1 MSDNIIAVIDYGAGN
16 LYSVTN
22 ALDLFATRYRLACAP
37 QDLAEASAILLPG
50 VGHFGQMMEAL
61 AARQLIEPLRR
72 QLAAGIPYMGICLG
86 MHALYESSDE
96 APGVAGLSLLKG
108 RVLHFPPGEKT
119 PHMGWSE
126 VDGRSYYFAH
136 SYYLPAD
143 AEGSASLA
151 RHGIGFTAIMRQSNL
166 YGTQFHP
173 EKSGAAGLTLL
184 KEWVNTCRL
193 NASSPVSM

>member
-1 MSDNIIAVIDYGAGN
+1 MIAVIDYGAGN

-22 ALDLFATRYRLACAP
+22 ALDLFGTEYRLARVP
-37 QDLAEASAILLPG
+37 EDLAEASAILLPG

-61 AARQLIEPLRR
+61 AARELIQPL
-72 QLAAGIPYMGICLG
+72 QEKLSANISYMGICLG
-86 MHALYESSDE
+86 MQALYEASEE
-96 APGVAGLSLLKG
+96 ASGHAGLGLLKG
-108 RVLHFPPGEKT
+108 RVLRFPPGEKT

-143 AEGSASLA
+143 AEGSAATA
-151 RHGIGFTAIMRQSNL
+151 RHGLPFTAIVRRGNL

-173 EKSGAAGLTLL
+173 EKSGAAGLALL
-184 KEWVNTCRL
+184 EEWVNSCQQ
-193 NASSPVSM
+193 NALSLVST

>member
-1 MSDNIIAVIDYGAGN
+1 MIAVIDYGAGN

-22 ALDLFATRYRLACAP
+22 ALDLFGTEYRLARGP
-37 QDLAEASAILLPG
+37 EELSDASAILLPG

-61 AARQLIEPLRR
+61 AARGLIQPMHDKLS
-72 QLAAGIPYMGICLG
+72 ANISYMGICLG
-86 MHALYESSDE
+86 MHALYESSEE
-96 APGVAGLSLLKG
+96 APGLAGLGLLKG
-108 RVLHFPPGEKT
+108 RVLRFPPGEKT

-143 AEGSASLA
+143 AEGSAALA
-151 RHGIGFTAIMRQSNL
+151 RHGIDFTAIVRRGNL

-173 EKSGAAGLTLL
+173 EKSGEAGLRLL
-184 KEWVNTCRL
+184 KEWVNSCQP
-193 NASSPVSM
+193 NASSPAST